1 MQCVQCDAELIAGK
15 QFCHVCG
22 TRAGETC
29 PQCKSVV
36 QAGFRFCPEC
46 GTPIGDVP
54 ATPSAPSLED
64 RLAHMTRHIP
74 DQLAEKIRATQS
86 LVTGERKLV
95 TVMFCDLVGSTAI
108 AEGLDP
114 EEYRDLLE
122 GYLEVVFREVYAV
135 EGVVNQLAGDGVMA
149 LFGAPIAHEDAPYRG
164 VYAALAIRDALRD
177 MKQRDGAKDQLDLE
191 VRIGVHTGPVVL
203 GGVGNDLKMDYTAIG
218 DTTNLAARLQTAA
231 EPRMVLISEATQ
243 RLVRGFFRLAPGR
256 RLEVKGKSDPVTAFE
271 VCGLSDTTTP
281 MAIAEARGLTP
292 LVGRENELAQLSAC
306 YDRIKDNFT
315 QIVAIGAEAG
325 SGKSRLLYEFRQ
337 RLADE
342 PAVILEARC
351 WAMTQNV
358 PHAPWISM
366 LRDYFGITPGE
377 NPEAA
382 CTKIGQKI
390 APLGPGAAD
399 TKTAICR
406 MLSLPIDDPAQNELP
421 EDERKRQTF
430 EAVGSLLA
438 HIAAQTPL
446 IIIIEDLHWMDAP
459 SREMLDLAVGT
470 MCEGAEMMVITHRP
484 DHQPF
489 WRTRAA
495 FTQINLLP
503 LSDVEMVEIV
513 RTIAGG
519 QLPDELERGIL
530 AKAEGNPFFTEEIT
544 RALVEEGYL
553 LRSDG
558 QIRVTRPPSEMR
570 LPGTVEEVVG
580 ARLDRLDPPA
590 KRTVQVASVLGRQF
604 QRSQLE
610 ATLASEDIDVAASL
624 SLLEERG
631 IIHRKTILT
640 SDEYRFGESLTQ
652 DIAYESLLLRQRR
665 ELHARVGTM
674 LENMPGDSI
683 AARSALVAHHFSRA
697 DDRRRGLAALLRA
710 AEDAEAIPAF
720 PTAAG
725 FYQKAWDLARELL
738 ATEEPND
745 STTRQTLDAARGLMR
760 MLVLYGWS
768 SDEYDLSEIGQE
780 ARALAERL
788 TDDDA
793 LVTVLTLWGMGL
805 TSAGR
810 ERYDEGVA
818 LIREADE
825 VAHRLD
831 DPLAPIRTGRAI
843 AWGAMFD
850 GQFDE
855 ASQRLEHAVREL
867 ERLGTSTGADIYLS
881 ALFIRDRIHL
891 HNGNL
896 TAAES
901 SRKTLELARKSGNR
915 TVQAA
920 SATTLAMIAFLR
932 AEYTEA
938 RDFAEQSLAIVES
951 TGSLAQVR
959 AVVAIAILARR
970 ELGESMVPRH
980 LELLELGPV
989 VGAEPLSAPLIIE
1002 AFAALDKGGGA
1013 KRFVIAA
1020 YKTSGGRLRD
1030 AAVLVATADALR
1042 TLGAAHGAEVESRYT
1057 RAHAVAE
1064 TLQARGLLATIAHGR
1079 GSLAASQGD
1088 PAAALTHFQ
1097 EARARYAELGHQRY
1111 VARADAVIAAL
1122 PDAVQETA

>member
-1 MQCVQCDAELIAGK
+1 MQCVQCSAELIAGK

-29 PQCKSVV
+29 PQCNSIV

-46 GTPIGDVP
+46 GTPIDAAP
-54 ATPSAPSLED
+54 PPPSAPTLEH
-64 RLAHMTRHIP
+64 RLADMSRHIP
-74 DQLAEKIRATQS
+74 DRLAEKIRATQS

-122 GYLEVVFREVYAV
+122 GYLEIVFREVYAV

-149 LFGAPIAHEDAPYRG
+149 LFGAPIAHEDAPYRA
-164 VYAALAIRDALRD
+164 VYAALAIRDALHD
-177 MKQRDGAKDQLDLE
+177 MKRRKDAKDQLDLQ

-218 DTTNLAARLQTAA
+218 DTTNLASRLQTAA

-243 RLVRGFFRLAPGR
+243 RLVRGFFRMAPGR
-256 RLEVKGKSDPVTAFE
+256 RLQVKGKSDPVTAFE

-292 LVGRENELAQLSAC
+292 LVGRENELAQLAAC
-306 YDRIKDNFT
+306 YDRIKANFT

-342 PAVILEARC
+342 PTVILEARC

-366 LRDYFGITPGE
+366 LRDYFELAPGE
-377 NPEAA
+377 DPTIA
-382 CTKIGQKI
+382 CAKIDRKLT
-390 APLGPGAAD
+390 PLGAGAAE
-399 TKTAICR
+399 TKETLCR
-406 MLSLPIDDPAQNELP
+406 MLSLEAEDAVQHELP

-430 EAVGSLLA
+430 EAVGLLLA
-438 HIAAQTPL
+438 LIAGQNPL

-470 MCEGAEMMVITHRP
+470 MCDGAEMVVITHRP

-503 LSDVEMVEIV
+503 LSDAEMVQII

-604 QRSQLE
+604 QRAQLE
-610 ATLASEDIDVAASL
+610 TTLAGENIDVAAAL

-631 IIHRKTILT
+631 IIHRKAVLT

-665 ELHARVGTM
+665 ELHTRIGTM
-674 LENMPGDSI
+674 LESMPGDSV
-683 AARSALVAHHFSRA
+683 ASRSALIAHHFSRT
-697 DDRRRGLAALLRA
+697 DDRARGLAALLQA
-710 AEDAEAIPAF
+710 GADAEAIPAF

-725 FYQKAWDLARELL
+725 FYEQAWDFAREML
-738 ATEEPND
+738 ATD
-745 STTRQTLDAARGLMR
+745 DTSDATARQALEAARGLTR

-768 SDEYDLSEIGQE
+768 NDAYDLSEIGQE
-780 ARALAERL
+780 ARTLAERL
-788 TDDDA
+788 ADDNA

-805 TSAGR
+805 TSSGR

-825 VAHRLD
+825 AAHRLP
-831 DPLAPIRTGRAI
+831 DPLAAIRTGRAI
-843 AWGAMFD
+843 AWAAMFD

-855 ASQRLEHAVREL
+855 ARRRLADAVQAL
-867 ERLGTSTGADIYLS
+867 ERLDTDQGADIYLS
-881 ALFIRDRIHL
+881 ALFIRDRIRL
-891 HNGNL
+891 HHDDL
-896 TAAES
+896 TTPES
-901 SRKTLELARKSGNR
+901 SQRTLELAREKGNR

-920 SATTLAMIAFLR
+920 SATTLAMIAFFR
-932 AEYTEA
+932 ADYA
-938 RDFAEQSLAIVES
+938 RARELAERSLAIVES

-959 AVVAIAILARR
+959 AVVAVAILARR
-970 ELGESMVPRH
+970 ELGESMLPRH
-980 LELLELGPV
+980 TELLERGPV
-989 VGAEPLSAPLIIE
+989 VGAEPLWAPLIIE
-1002 AFAALDKGGGA
+1002 AFAALDKGAGA

-1042 TLGAAHGAEVESRYT
+1042 TLGAAHGVEVESRYT
-1057 RAHAVAE
+1057 RAHALAE
-1064 TLQARGLLATIAHGR
+1064 PLHARSLLAAIAHGR
-1079 GSLAASQGD
+1079 GALAASRGE
-1088 PAAALTHFQ
+1088 PAAALVHFQ
-1097 EARARYAELGHQRY
+1097 DARARYAALGFQRY
-1111 VARADAVIAAL
+1111 VDRADILIAAL